1 MKNILI
7 TTIICAFFCAP
18 IYAGDKS
25 GVKKLKEQSDGS
37 YNVKCKSKTKG
48 IISFEE
54 GSLCAFTKQHKNKR
68 CEEELDATED
78 NNACKFSKTNVKNT
92 CKDEYEWTVEEAAEF
107 LCKE

>member
-7 TTIICAFFCAP
+7 TAIICVFFCASS
-18 IYAGDKS
+18 YADDKS
-25 GVKKLKEQSDGS
+25 GVKKIKEKSDGS
-37 YNVKCKSKTKG
+37 YKVKCKNKTKG

-54 GSLCAFTKQHKNKR
+54 GSLCAFTKHNKKKR

-78 NNACKFSKTNVKNT
+78 NNACKFSKKNMKNI
-92 CKDEYEWTVEEAAEF
+92 CKDQYEWTVEEAAEF